1 MKRASRPHPQ
11 EDDAY
16 LRVVQR
22 IAAEAISQ
30 TLARIRGYLG
40 RGRLLAGLPAQSL
53 RAQWIDVYLAVR
65 VLDAAHRE
73 QELRDLETEFDLR
86 GLAPP
91 YPLVA
96 TDAARL
102 RERFETEWR
111 KRTPDPVVLERTE
124 KELDELCDRLI
135 AEDRDAMPA

>member
-1 MKRASRPHPQ
+1 MKTASRPRPQ
-11 EDDAY
+11 QRDDEY
-16 LRVVQR
+16 LRV

-30 TLARIRGYLG
+30 TVARIRGYLG
-40 RGRLLAGLPAQSL
+40 RGRLLAGVPAQSL
-53 RAQWIDVYLAVR
+53 RAQWIDAHLAVR
-65 VLDAAHRE
+65 VLKEADRE

-96 TDAARL
+96 AEAARF

-111 KRTPDPVVLERTE
+111 KRKPDPVVLERT
-124 KELDELCDRLI
+124 KRELDDFCDRLV
-135 AEDRDAMPA
+135 AEDREAMRA